1 MASSTQVS
9 GLSGLSGKSGKCSN
23 FGNCSIADA
32 RTTVETPTGMDFVC
46 TECGKTLLLTE
57 SGGRS
62 GNSKAL
68 VVGLLLLV
76 LLMAAGG
83 IAWSL
88 FSAKKNPEI
97 VVLPAVKAAPPPVAE
112 TPRNLPQTEAP
123 ASPPARPLSGTCS
136 DADEK
141 VGLCRTGR

>member
-32 RTTVETPTGMDFVC
+32 RTTVETLSGMDFVC
-46 TECGKTLLLTE
+46 TECGKTLLLTD
-57 SGGRS
+57 SGGKS
-62 GNSKAL
+62 GNSRAL

-76 LLMAAGG
+76 LLLAAGG

-88 FSAKKNPEI
+88 FSGKKNPA
-97 VVLPAVKAAPPPVAE
+97 VATAPAAAVAPPPVVE
-112 TPRNLPQTEAP
+112 TPRSLPQVEA
-123 ASPPARPLSGTCS
+123 PARPLSGTCS
-136 DADEK
+136 AADEK

>member
-1 MASSTQVS
+1 MASSTHVS

-32 RTTVETPTGMDFVC
+32 RTPVDVPSGMDFVC
-46 TECGKTLLLTE
+46 TECGKTLLLTD
-57 SGGRS
+57 SGGKS

-76 LLMAAGG
+76 LLLAAGG

-88 FSAKKNPEI
+88 FSGKKNPE
-97 VVLPAVKAAPPPVAE
+97 VVTAPAVPAAKVAPPPVAE
-112 TPRNLPQTEAP
+112 TPRSQPQVEA
-123 ASPPARPLSGTCS
+123 PARPLSGTCS
-136 DADEK
+136 AADEK